1 MVDEATE
8 LRLVRDSDFALYFLA
23 GSNGLLGASDDER
36 ILCVHNLVLCV
47 WGVSFPLSL
56 VLDDIPPRL
65 WLFFFSSCSV
75 WLGRRWLIPSL
86 LA

>member
-23 GSNGLLGASDDER
+23 GSNGLLGALGASDDER

-47 WGVSFPLSL
+47 WGFSFPLCL

-65 WLFFFSSCSV
+65 WLFFFLPV
-75 WLGRRWLIPSL
+75 QYGLGGGG
-86 LA
+86 